1 MPTIVRLA
9 REEDILSLEDLFFRF
24 SDWKLERNTI
34 LRKTINDDNGEML
47 VAECD
52 GEIVGFLHQVFFVD
66 PLHAGVNS
74 DITSLF
80 VKEGYRRR
88 GIASQLLQK
97 AIQNAK
103 KRKVREIHVTT
114 REDNNTAIRFYEK
127 LGFKKEGILF
137 ETNP

>member
-1 MPTIVRLA
+1 
-9 REEDILSLEDLFFRF
+9 
-24 SDWKLERNTI
+24 
-34 LRKTINDDNGEML
+34 ML
-47 VAECD
+47 VAEYD
-52 GEIVGFLHQVFFVD
+52 SELVAFLHQVFFVD

-80 VKEGYRRR
+80 VKEDCRRR

-103 KRKVREIHVTT
+103 RRKVKEIHVTT
-114 REDNNTAIRFYEK
+114 RKDNKTAIRFYEK
-127 LGFKKEGILF
+127 NGFKKQGILL

>member
-9 REEDILSLEDLFFRF
+9 REVDIPCLEELFLRF
-24 SDWKLERNTI
+24 SDWELERNAT
-34 LRKTINDDNGEML
+34 LREAINDPNGELL
-47 VAECD
+47 VAEYD
-52 GEIVGFLHQVFFVD
+52 SELVAFLHQVFFVD

-80 VKEGYRRR
+80 VKEDCRRR

-103 KRKVREIHVTT
+103 RRKVKEIHVTT
-114 REDNNTAIRFYEK
+114 RKDNKTAIRFYEK
-127 LGFKKEGILF
+127 NGFKKQGILL

>member
-1 MPTIVRLA
+1 
-9 REEDILSLEDLFFRF
+9 
-24 SDWKLERNTI
+24 
-34 LRKTINDDNGEML
+34 
-47 VAECD
+47 
-52 GEIVGFLHQVFFVD
+52 
-66 PLHAGVNS
+66 VNS